1 MINIYDLEKREL
13 EKKLTNNQIPKFR
26 VNQIW
31 DWLYSKL
38 VHDFSEMKN
47 VDAKTLKFLGDNFYI
62 PNFEIIKRQV
72 DTQDGTVKILVDLN
86 SEPIESVLMKYK
98 HGSSV
103 CVTTQ
108 IGCKIGCSFCAS
120 HLGGFQ
126 RNLTAGEIVA
136 QVIIFERELR
146 KENDRVGNVV
156 VMGIGEPMDNLPN
169 VLNFINIIN
178 DEKGLNIGARH
189 ITVSTSGIVP
199 KIREFIEFGKQVNL
213 AVSLHA
219 PNNKIRSDIMKIN
232 DVYPIEELIQVIRDY
247 ISKTNRRVSFE
258 YIMLDGINDSIKD
271 AEELSALVRGLN
283 CHINIIPYN
292 EINEYSH
299 KKSSEEKVKK
309 FVKVLENKK
318 IQVSV
323 RKAKG
328 KNIDG
333 ACGQLRQNNK

>member
-1 MINIYDLEKREL
+1 
-13 EKKLTNNQIPKFR
+13 
-26 VNQIW
+26 
-31 DWLYSKL
+31 
-38 VHDFSEMKN
+38 
-47 VDAKTLKFLGDNFYI
+47 
-62 PNFEIIKRQV
+62 
-72 DTQDGTVKILVDLN
+72 
-86 SEPIESVLMKYK
+86 MKYK